1 MTNSSDGRLP
11 EGGELRYFGAR
22 SGVLKKVFI
31 GLAFCSPWIIGFLV
45 FGLYP
50 VIMSLYYS
58 FTNFNILQA
67 PQWVGLQNYT
77 QMFHDPLYWQSV
89 YNTLYITVL
98 GVPLSIVL
106 GLIAAVLL
114 NQKVRG
120 IGIYRTLI
128 YMPTIVPPVAVAI
141 VWMFILNP
149 NYGLLNAFLG
159 LMHIPQPGWLA
170 SPTFAKP
177 AMLFMLLWQS
187 GQVII
192 ILLAGLQDVPSELYE
207 AARIDGAGSWITF
220 RRITLPLL
228 GPVIFYNAVMGIV
241 NFLQFFTQAFVAT
254 SKVSLGAPLNS
265 TMFYPLYMYQNAFQ
279 YLKMGYAS
287 AMAWGLL
294 AITMILTWLVF
305 RFGNQRVHYGGE

>member
-1 MTNSSDGRLP
+1 
-11 EGGELRYFGAR
+11 
-22 SGVLKKVFI
+22 
-31 GLAFCSPWIIGFLV
+31 
-45 FGLYP
+45 
-50 VIMSLYYS
+50 MSLYYS
-58 FTNFNILQA
+58 FTNFNILQP

-77 QMFHDPLYWQSV
+77 QMVNDPLFWKSV

-106 GLIAAVLL
+106 GLFAAVLL

-120 IGIYRTLI
+120 MGIYRTLI
-128 YMPTIVPPVAVAI
+128 YMPSIVPPVAVAI

-149 NYGLLNAFLG
+149 DYGLLNAILG
-159 LMHIPQPGWLA
+159 WLHLPQPGWLA
-170 SPTFAKP
+170 SPSFAKP

-187 GQVII
+187 GQVIV
-192 ILLAGLQDVPSELYE
+192 ILLAGLQDVPAELYE
-207 AARIDGAGSWITF
+207 AARIDGAGAWSIF

-228 GPVIFYNAVMGIV
+228 GPVIFYNVVMGVV

-254 SKVSLGAPLNS
+254 SKDSLGAPLNS
-265 TMFYPLYMYQNAFQ
+265 TMFYPLYMYQNAFS

-294 AITMILTWLVF
+294 VITMMLTYVVF
-305 RFGNQRVHYGGE
+305 RFGNRRIHYGGE